1 MKLTKAQKEELL
13 AVYLK
18 AKEENTL
25 IPTSKQAIKARA
37 NQKRAAFVQT
47 KRSLMRCFTVKWQAL
62 NANLLG
68 LYGVTV

>member
-18 AKEENTL
+18 AKEGNTL

-37 NQKRAAFVQT
+37 NQKRAAFVQN
-47 KRSLMRCFTVKWQAL
+47 KKIIDEVFYSEMAS
-62 NANLLG
+62 A
-68 LYGVTV
+68 

>member
-25 IPTSKQAIKARA
+25 IPTSKQAIKAR
-37 NQKRAAFVQT
+37 
-47 KRSLMRCFTVKWQAL
+47 
-62 NANLLG
+62 G
-68 LYGVTV
+68 